1 MPGLKTYHDGHNIYS
16 VDMMIAY
23 INIHKPAVLV
33 MPVRDFTDQL
43 KVDVWG
49 DVSPMV
55 VIEKIHLKKY
65 ASNAARIHDA
75 DLSYPI
81 IVSKDGVIIDGYHRL
96 AKAVLSETTT
106 IKTYVFDD
114 ALMKKFILDKHMDF
128 VHVHQHMTVSNV
140 LEMWSKRFC

>member
-23 INIHKPAVLV
+23 INLNAH
-33 MPVRDFTDQL
+33 PVVKFPVEDFVAQL

-75 DLSYPI
+75 DLTYPI
-81 IVSKDGVIIDGYHRL
+81 IVSKDGTIIDGYHRL
-96 AKAVLSETTT
+96 AKAVLSGVKT
-106 IKTYVFDD
+106 IKAHTFDD
-114 ALMKKFILDKHMDF
+114 ALLKKFILDKHMDF
-128 VHVHQHMTVSNV
+128 VHVHQHMTVSSV
-140 LEMWSKRFC
+140 LELWSKRFC